1 MMQEYPL
8 DEYIF
13 DHQVNE
19 QREDFVTEQ
28 LVSFNLAHTTAQTVE
43 PHEPLPLH
51 LYALDATGAIRGGL
65 VGRTHAIP
73 QWLEISIIW
82 VDEQVRRQGLG
93 QKLME
98 EAEREAYLQGC
109 RYARLATS
117 NFQAPGFYERL
128 GYSLYGKLENCPP
141 GETVYY
147 YWKELSDSSFD

>member
-1 MMQEYPL
+1 MTQEYPL
-8 DEYIF
+8 DKYIF

-28 LVSFNLAHTTAQTVE
+28 LVSFNLAHTTAQPVE

-98 EAEREAYLQGC
+98 EAEREAYERGC

-117 NFQAPGFYERL
+117 NFQAPSFYERL

-147 YWKELSDSSFD
+147 YWKEFSDSLS